1 MPIADNVWEKNLLRG
16 NGECFSLK
24 VVGDDSACLLQV
36 VPIEDSVRVISIL

>member
-1 MPIADNVWEKNLLRG
+1 MGKNLLRD

-36 VPIEDSVRVISIL
+36 VPIEDSVHVISVL